1 MVFRKRILSMNN
13 SLFLYSGGDSPLVMT
28 STITFSIMLFVL
40 SVSVRLQLFEFKE
53 ILLIIK
59 LFAFL

>member
-1 MVFRKRILSMNN
+1 MNN